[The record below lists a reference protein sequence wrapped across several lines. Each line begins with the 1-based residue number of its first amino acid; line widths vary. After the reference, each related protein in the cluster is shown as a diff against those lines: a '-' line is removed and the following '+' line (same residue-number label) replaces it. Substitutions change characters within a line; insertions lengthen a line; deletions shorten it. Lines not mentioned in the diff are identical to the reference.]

1 MYWSNFCVHINKS
14 QFFSVAIYSFSQIW
28 FIIPLS
34 RRPIDRYVRSYT
46 FNREATW
53 ANRSLRR
60 LVSMAT
66 KPTRPMRRR
75 GGILRFLAL
84 KKRNRPTTT
93 AKAYGSWSQ
102 WHSWPQVTF
111 WMAFQALR
119 LLYMHINDKQMAPM
133 LFEEKKKKKQSLLS
147 TKAFKKCFH
156 IQ

>member
-1 MYWSNFCVHINKS
+1 
-14 QFFSVAIYSFSQIW
+14 
-28 FIIPLS
+28 
-34 RRPIDRYVRSYT
+34 
-46 FNREATW
+46 
-53 ANRSLRR
+53 
-60 LVSMAT
+60 
-66 KPTRPMRRR
+66 MRRR

-133 LFEEKKKKKQSLLS
+133 LFEEKKKKTIFVINEGFQKVFSYTVS
-147 TKAFKKCFH
+147 S
-156 IQ
+156 